1 MTALVEQLVGKL
13 RRLPSG
19 AASTLLLALL
29 AALSVLALGDREGLL
44 DWDTYSRLQF
54 MPGYRPDLY
63 HDSHI
68 LYHHLLR
75 WLHALGFSFYEGVQ
89 LLTASSY
96 AAFVVLLWQLCRRE
110 GLAPRR
116 HAYVMAFAT
125 VGSPGLVALFLA
137 MEDNVTYFPI
147 LLALFYLL
155 PRDAETSR
163 ENVRLGVYAGLLVA
177 LGMLLNV
184 TALIFLLALLALPVL
199 AILGFSRATARLSVM
214 IGVALAAY
222 YLAHFTIF
230 RGCRI
235 ALHDFLPQALALK
248 DFAQSSTPLFSAAR
262 VGQYLGGLR
271 AIAWAP
277 TVHFMQLPRAWAGP
291 LLSYLPWALALLYA
305 PLVYLF
311 VRTRPRDGGA
321 RERLFLGLVAYGLAL
336 TFPYFYEPALIERW
350 DIFWLGAIVLL
361 VAFLRRPMVPVARAL
376 LLLVLLLQVG
386 GTLLVVSNHYG
397 LSFVSPLLSETRKL
411 AVELRQ
417 KRVRVLVLPRRATPI
432 RVAYLRH
439 HVPGAL
445 IHLVDRDKGRLRVYL
460 LFGLREVAIPHGVL
474 VDRLRRGQARYLD
487 AALERGIVSE
497 LGVR

>member
-1 MTALVEQLVGKL
+1 MTALVEQLAGKL
-13 RRLPSG
+13 RRLPPG
-19 AASTLLLALL
+19 AASVLLFAVL

-44 DWDTYSRLQF
+44 DWDTYGRLNF
-54 MPGYRPDLY
+54 MSGYRPDLY
-63 HDSHI
+63 RDTHI

-89 LLTASSY
+89 LLTAFSY

-116 HAYVMAFAT
+116 HAYVMLFAT
-125 VGSPGLVALFLA
+125 IGSPGLVALLLS

-163 ENVRLGVYAGLLVA
+163 DNVRLGVYAGLLVA

-184 TALIFLLALLALPVL
+184 TVLIFLLAAAALPVL
-199 AILGFSRATARLSVM
+199 AVLGLQRATARFSVM

-222 YLAHFTIF
+222 YLAHLTVF

-248 DFAQSSTPLFSAAR
+248 DFAQSRAPLLSGAR
-262 VGQYLGGLR
+262 AGQYVGGLR

-291 LLSYLPWALALLYA
+291 LLTYLPWALALFYV
-305 PLVYLF
+305 PLGYLF
-311 VRTRPRDGGA
+311 VRTRPRDEGA
-321 RERLFLGLVAYGLAL
+321 HERFFIALVVYGLAL

-350 DIFWLGAIVLL
+350 DIFWIGAIALL
-361 VAFLRRPMVPVARAL
+361 LAFFRRPMVPVARAL

-386 GTLLVVSNHYG
+386 GTLLVVTNHYG
-397 LSFVSPLLSETRKL
+397 LTFVSPMLRETRKL

-417 KRVRVLVLPRRATPI
+417 KRVRVLVLPRRAPPI
-432 RVAYLRH
+432 RVAYLHH

-445 IHLVDRDKGRLRVYL
+445 IHLVGRQKGRLRVYL
-460 LFGLREVAIPHGVL
+460 VMGLREVVIPQRVL
-474 VDRLRRGQARYLD
+474 EDRLRRGESRYLD
-487 AALERGIVSE
+487 PALEPGIVSE
-497 LGVR
+497 LGAR